1 MPPDQSLRGLNAD
14 ILSIDTP
21 RSGTEQQEI
30 GQRLNKL
37 ERAGKKTQKE
47 NLETDTGTRS
57 KLENIRYLLTLFTS
71 NSASFLTTHFEPV
84 LITARISTMIAKFA

>member
-1 MPPDQSLRGLNAD
+1 MPPEPYGVNAD
-14 ILSIDTP
+14 ILSIGTP
-21 RSGTEQQEI
+21 RSGTEHQEI

-57 KLENIRYLLTLFTS
+57 KLENIRYLLILTS
-71 NSASFLTTHFEPV
+71 NSASILTTHFEPV
-84 LITARISTMIAKFA
+84 LITARISTIIAKFA